1 MSEGMPFSISRNWAF
16 GDCYVNRRLVDPVRS
31 EVWNRS
37 MTEVRKVPI
46 ADVIAASGGAGR
58 FEGKDHGSPVSFFY
72 VTSEPGKGASKH
84 RHPYSETFVIIDGDI
99 EVTVDGATERMHSG
113 TIAIIPANSWH
124 EFTNKGDRRALMV
137 NIHPTD
143 EMIQENWAE

>member
-1 MSEGMPFSISRNWAF
+1 MADIRTI
-16 GDCYVNRRLVDPVRS
+16 D
-31 EVWNRS
+31 
-37 MTEVRKVPI
+37 I
-46 ADVIAASGGAGR
+46 AEVIAASGGAGR

-84 RHPYSETFVIIDGDI
+84 RHPYVETFVIIDGDI
-99 EVTVDGATERMHSG
+99 EVTVDGTTERMHGG

-124 EFTNKGDRRALMV
+124 EFTNRGERRALMV

-143 EMIQENWAE
+143 EMIQENWAQ